1 MATWVLQ
8 AIDLACQKAHR
19 TLFKGVS
26 LAVPAGSWLHI
37 EGGNGCGKTSLLR
50 ILCGLS
56 PASQG
61 QVLWPISGHAA
72 QMASQALKLNRPD
85 RSVLHYIGHAL
96 GLKPDLN
103 ACENL
108 CLDAQVS
115 GLPLGRE
122 QALQA
127 LAAQGLKNRAHLPVR
142 VLSQGQRQAVALA
155 RLRTSPACLWVLDEP
170 LVGLDTQASATAR
183 ALLQAHVDA
192 GGALVM
198 TSHYEVGLQGPGAR
212 FQLDGRKGE
221 SEGAGAGAGTGGVSA
236 GVASEGVA

>member
-1 MATWVLQ
+1 MASWLLS
-8 AIDLACQKAHR
+8 AMDLACQKAQR
-19 TLFKGVS
+19 TLFEGVS
-26 LAVPAGSWLHI
+26 FSVSAGQWLHI

-56 PASQG
+56 PASHG
-61 QVLWPISGHAA
+61 QVLWHSG
-72 QMASQALKLNRPD
+72 ASPEPGPAEATRSTTPRPD

-96 GLKPDLN
+96 GLKPDLS

-115 GLPLGRE
+115 GQPLSRA

-127 LAAQGLKNRAHLPVR
+127 LAAQGLKSRAHLPVR
-142 VLSQGQRQAVALA
+142 VLSQGQRQGVALA
-155 RLRTSPACLWVLDEP
+155 RLRTSPARLWVLDEP
-170 LVGLDTQASATAR
+170 LVGLDTQATATAR

-198 TSHYEVGLQGPGAR
+198 TSHHDVQLQGPGAR
-212 FQLDGRKGE
+212 FQLGSRANP
-221 SEGAGAGAGTGGVSA
+221 S
-236 GVASEGVA
+236 